1 MRDRLGR
8 DRTKNKEKD
17 NFALLINLMRMM
29 RMMEMSMI
37 MGIEHGND
45 TINKE
50 EGFMKYCEPRLKGR
64 SMSLSLSLSTTA
76 FVDRYIHCVWRCV
89 LTSQSMYIHI

>member
-17 NFALLINLMRMM
+17 NFALLINLMRLM
-29 RMMEMSMI
+29 RMMVMLIKLPIIS
-37 MGIEHGND
+37 ND

-50 EGFMKYCEPRLKGR
+50 GGYMKYCGPRLKGR

-76 FVDRYIHCVWRCV
+76 FVEKYTHCV
-89 LTSQSMYIHI
+89 

>member
-1 MRDRLGR
+1 MRDRMGGGIKQ
-8 DRTKNKEKD
+8 RTKRRTT
-17 NFALLINLMRMM
+17 LLINLMRMI
-29 RMMEMSMI
+29 EMLMI

-50 EGFMKYCEPRLKGR
+50 VGYMKYCGPRLKGS

-89 LTSQSMYIHI
+89 LTSQSI

>member
-29 RMMEMSMI
+29 EMLMI

-50 EGFMKYCEPRLKGR
+50 VGYMKYCGPRLKGS